1 MAAMVDSAT
10 APPAVGA
17 TNTTITT
24 VDGDD
29 IIETNW
35 SEQVNSF
42 DSMGLKDELLRG
54 IYAYG
59 FEKPSVIQQ
68 RAVKPM
74 MLQKD
79 VIAQAQSGRYSLLYL
94 LDMSFSCLHDNYYQ
108 TFIFFQK
115 NLVLLGFIYFFFL
128 NFLI

>member
-1 MAAMVDSAT
+1 MVDSAT
-10 APPAVGA
+10 PLPAVGA
-17 TNTTITT
+17 TPTTITT

-35 SEQVNSF
+35 AEQINSF

-79 VIAQAQSGRYSLLYL
+79 VIAQAQSGTFYFLTVYL
-94 LDMSFSCLHDNYYQ
+94 LS
-108 TFIFFQK
+108 T
-115 NLVLLGFIYFFFL
+115 
-128 NFLI
+128 

>member
-10 APPAVGA
+10 APPDVG
-17 TNTTITT
+17 TTTTITT
-24 VDGDD
+24 ADGDD

-35 SEQVNSF
+35 AEQINSF

-79 VIAQAQSGRYSLLYL
+79 VIAQAQSGNSTTAATYL
-94 LDMSFSCLHDNYYQ
+94 SA
-108 TFIFFQK
+108 
-115 NLVLLGFIYFFFL
+115 
-128 NFLI
+128 